1 MTVWYKIGG
10 EWTEVQKPYIKRL
23 GIQRPARKVLVKR
36 SGVWE
41 EAYEHDT
48 TPPQVPLLTLQIV
61 DNRWIKVG
69 ARTLGANND
78 PDLKRIRILVSRE
91 APLGTQFG
99 TGFIATND
107 DQYPKE
113 PWSDWFYNAQGPGGS
128 GRDDSSVETYKQ
140 YPPNAN
146 SSTDLPGGKTYYF
159 AAWSE
164 DRNGNWSV
172 ANQSQIRMPEKDP
185 DSTRGIIKRE
195 ARFQALTAGVRNSP
209 SGTIF
214 TPGQIEV
221 RDSPAQNGYFYYGNL
236 IGNAVGE
243 RGTPTILS
251 AKIRLTRAD
260 DSGLATANV
269 YLFWHEESSSSTTI
283 ADTNRNGITNVGTI
297 NKGESKWF
305 DVPSSYYSNFNT
317 QLKGFGLAWGIQ
329 ASDYLV
335 SPDLGID
342 SRNGEVNVV
351 WEEEL

>member
-1 MTVWYKIGG
+1 MTVWHKIDG
-10 EWTEVQKPYIKRL
+10 EWTEVLKPYIKRL
-23 GIQRPARKVLVKR
+23 GIQRPARKVFVKR
-36 SGVWE
+36 TGVWE
-41 EAYEHDT
+41 MSFEHDT
-48 TPPQVPLLTLQIV
+48 TPSAVPLITLQII

-69 ARTLGANND
+69 IRTPGANHD
-78 PDLKRIRILVSRE
+78 EDLKRIRVLVSRE

-99 TGFIATND
+99 TGFVATND
-107 DQYPKE
+107 DDYPKE
-113 PWSDWFYNAQGPGGS
+113 AWSDWYYNDLGPGGS

-140 YPPNAN
+140 YPPNAS

-172 ANQSQIRMPEKDP
+172 ANQTQIRMPAKDP

-195 ARFQALTAGVRNSP
+195 ARFQAGNAGVRNSP
-209 SGTIF
+209 SGSTF
-214 TPGQIEV
+214 TNGQIEV
-221 RDSPAQNGYFYYGNL
+221 RDSPAQNGFFYYGNQ

-251 AKIRLTRAD
+251 AQIRLTRAD
-260 DSGLATANV
+260 DSGQAAANV
-269 YLFWHEESSSSTTI
+269 HLFWHEQTTTATAI
-283 ADTNRNGITNVGTI
+283 TDTNRQEITLVGTI

-305 DVPSSYYSNFNT
+305 DIPSTYYSHFNT